1 MIGIDGLFVDG
12 LSIATVRSGSSHVV
26 NKKEKKRSVQRMIHC
41 RERGKEHKKVES
53 DKIVFKMTICVS

>member
-26 NKKEKKRSVQRMIHC
+26 NKKKEKEISTENDSLQ
-41 RERGKEHKKVES
+41 GKG
-53 DKIVFKMTICVS
+53 KIT